1 MIEVQCTS
9 CHTRYRIDEKVLP
22 EGVPTFKCSRCGH
35 VFTFEP
41 RKWRLGGPSES
52 ATPKPGGAA
61 ETPAESLPT
70 GARRPGG
77 TEPPSRIAGREAVSE
92 PPFSSHDAVEAGA
105 SDISDPLAS
114 AAPGGDQFEP
124 ASDDEYAR
132 KREQPGRPD
141 VRSQPPHPD
150 EPDSAETIGAP
161 QPALAAQ
168 LKATQAGK
176 LFSRSFTDKDPDDS
190 SGENLSFDF
199 ADEEP
204 APDQA
209 RLTRRRGQGSAKQ
222 PSRFESTRWEVGDE
236 DSIPPVAGSGESR
249 PLGDEQMARLSR
261 RQFRAVDPEPQF
273 TDEDGLV
280 NEEEAPVYNRA
291 MTHSARFFV
300 LLIFLIGAGFGA
312 MTLLIHSAPS
322 RSSVLL
328 SYLPL
333 IGDRFVLPETPA
345 KLVALRDVSAIYQ
358 ENKEGRKALVISGT
372 AENVGTESLRIV
384 QLTAALHDV
393 QGRSLA
399 SQAVYCGNNVSAGM
413 IGQMTPHEIEFFQ
426 KLEPARTFALEP
438 SASCRFVAV
447 FMNPPVAAHGY
458 DVSVSQAQPG
468 TAQTVDE
475 PAS

>member
-41 RKWRLGGPSES
+41 RKWRLGGQAES
-52 ATPKPGGAA
+52 AAPKPRAAA
-61 ETPAESLPT
+61 ETPDESLAT
-70 GARRPGG
+70 GARQPGS
-77 TEPPSRIAGREAVSE
+77 TEPPSRIADREALSE
-92 PPFSSHDAVEAGA
+92 RPFSSDDAVEAGV
-105 SDISDPLAS
+105 SDISDPLAG
-114 AAPGGDQFEP
+114 AAAAGDQSEP
-124 ASDDEYAR
+124 VRDEEYTR
-132 KREQPGRPD
+132 KREQSGRPD
-141 VRSQPPHPD
+141 VRSQLQRQEERGP
-150 EPDSAETIGAP
+150 AVTGAP
-161 QPALAAQ
+161 QQALAAQ
-168 LKATQAGK
+168 LKAKQAEK
-176 LFSRSFTDKDPDDS
+176 FSSQSFIDNDPDDS

-222 PSRFESTRWEVGDE
+222 LSRFESTRWEVGDD
-236 DSIPPVAGSGESR
+236 DSIPPGAGSGESR
-249 PLGDEQMARLSR
+249 LGDEQMARLSR
-261 RQFRAVDPEPQF
+261 SQFRAVAPEPQF

-291 MTHSARFFV
+291 ITHSARFFV
-300 LLIFLIGAGFGA
+300 LLIFLVGAGFGA

-322 RSSVLL
+322 RSAVLL

-438 SASCRFVAV
+438 SGTCRFVAV

-468 TAQTVDE
+468 TAQTMDD